1 MGQRSFR
8 PFDSGFRWSFSASST
23 VSEKTNNLTSNL
35 RHIVARV
42 KAKCQHQSS
51 EMRRP
56 RQTFLSTGSSDV
68 RPDIDSVAELRRAP
82 LRHCDGGRRVSDEG
96 ARMMAQ
102 RAGQGQGWPVLTAFS
117 DSNSSDLLRG

>member
-8 PFDSGFRWSFSASST
+8 PFDSNFCWPFSASST
-23 VSEKTNNLTSNL
+23 VSKKTNNLTSNL

-56 RQTFLSTGSSDV
+56 RQTFLSMG
-68 RPDIDSVAELRRAP
+68 
-82 LRHCDGGRRVSDEG
+82 
-96 ARMMAQ
+96 
-102 RAGQGQGWPVLTAFS
+102 
-117 DSNSSDLLRG
+117 